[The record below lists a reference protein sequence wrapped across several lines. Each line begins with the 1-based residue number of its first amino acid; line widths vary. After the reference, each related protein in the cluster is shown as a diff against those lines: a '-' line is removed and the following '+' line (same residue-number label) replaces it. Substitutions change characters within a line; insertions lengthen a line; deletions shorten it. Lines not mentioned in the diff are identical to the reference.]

1 MTIDH
6 ETLTAFAKTYGL
18 IYMMIVFFGAVVYAL
33 WPSHQSKFDRAAN
46 SILEQDED

>member
-18 IYMMIVFFGAVVYAL
+18 IYMVIVFLGALVYAL
-33 WPSHQSKFDRAAN
+33 WPTNQSKFDQAAN
-46 SILEQDED
+46 SILEEDDG